1 MLTAVAVVV
10 ALAFAGVA
18 NATRLHSHA
27 LQGSS
32 AAGAAATAAD
42 TAATTTAAAAVAA
55 ATAATGSRP
64 IKVHPTQ
71 DSVHR
76 SSGDGTPTLRRRAQ
90 ANGIAYHN
98 GAVMLGTVKVFYIF
112 YGNWAGNTGVQILTD
127 FMSNLGKGG
136 A

>member
-32 AAGAAATAAD
+32 AAGAAATTTD
-42 TAATTTAAAAVAA
+42 TAVDTAAAVAA
-55 ATAATGSRP
+55 ATAAAATGSRP

-76 SSGDGTPTLRRRAQ
+76 SSGDGTPSLRRRAQ
-90 ANGIAYHN
+90 ANGISYHG
-98 GAVMLGTVKVFYIF
+98 GALILGGARVYFIW
-112 YGNWAGNTGVQILTD
+112 YGAWNGNTGVQILTD